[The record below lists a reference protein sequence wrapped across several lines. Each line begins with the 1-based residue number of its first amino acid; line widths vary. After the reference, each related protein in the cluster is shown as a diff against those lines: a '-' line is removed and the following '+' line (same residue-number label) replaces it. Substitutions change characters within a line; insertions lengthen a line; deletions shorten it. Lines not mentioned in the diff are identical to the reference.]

1 MGLTKDCGIFES
13 LVVWN
18 FLDCGSGRIPGG
30 VQDPSQKQ
38 IPGGLRTKKDRCR
51 CRNERR
57 FRWTAAANADVVT
70 KAT

>member
-1 MGLTKDCGIFES
+1 LTKIAGFFES
-13 LVVWN
+13 LVVCN
-18 FLDCGSGRIPGG
+18 LLDCGSGRIPGG
-30 VQDPSQKQ
+30 VPEPSQKQ

-57 FRWTAAANADVVT
+57 FRWTAAANADAVT